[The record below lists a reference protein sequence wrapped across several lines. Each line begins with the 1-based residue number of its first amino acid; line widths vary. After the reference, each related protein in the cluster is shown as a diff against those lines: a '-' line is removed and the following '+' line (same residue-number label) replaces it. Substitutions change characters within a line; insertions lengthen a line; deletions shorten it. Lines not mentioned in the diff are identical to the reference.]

1 MPLFDFECSKCDH
14 VTEEQHGMA
23 NIPKFST
30 CEVCGARTS
39 KVFSVPNFTCHGD
52 DLDRGNPT
60 YCPGLARKM
69 PYGKNDPKAYFSSKY
84 KAREAARK
92 KADKDGMDL
101 HLD

>member
-1 MPLFDFECSKCDH
+1 
-14 VTEEQHGMA
+14 
-23 NIPKFST
+23 
-30 CEVCGARTS
+30 
-39 KVFSVPNFTCHGD
+39 
-52 DLDRGNPT
+52 
-60 YCPGLARKM
+60 M